1 MKTDPNPHV
10 DTYLL
15 DGCMRCK
22 YGGTAQCKVRR
33 WVPELETLRQIVLET
48 GLQEEIKWGV
58 PVYTLHG
65 KNIVTLNALKDSA
78 NLGFYKGAIMKD
90 EHRLLLQQGTIQ
102 AGRIIK
108 FTNAE
113 EILRLG
119 DVLKSYILEAVDI
132 EQSGRKVEMVISL
145 EPIPDEL
152 LEAFEKDPA
161 FEQAFYRLTPGRQ
174 RGYVLHFS
182 QPKQAQT
189 RVARIE
195 RLKGQIFQGVGLHD
209 AYRRFNAK
217 P

>member
-1 MKTDPNPHV
+1 
-10 DTYLL
+10 
-15 DGCMRCK
+15 MRCK